1 MNGLTTIEERLAEQ
15 YVSVLDYV
23 SRCAQAVEGD
33 DWFYLYD
40 KSAELA
46 VRAERLAELAGEFWR
61 VIARQRR
68 LPRRGAVA
76 AAVAWHGRHYRAGRL
91 LHPRQQRERR

>member
-1 MNGLTTIEERLAEQ
+1 MSQLATSEARLVEQ

-23 SRCAQAVEGD
+23 SRCAQAIDHG

-46 VRAERLAELAGEFWR
+46 LRTERLAELAGEFWR
-61 VIARQRR
+61 SIERQRR
-68 LPRRGAVA
+68 LPRRGTIA
-76 AAVAWHGRHYRAGRL
+76 AAMAWQGRHYRAGRL
-91 LHPRQQRERR
+91 LHPNAKGRR

>member
-1 MNGLTTIEERLAEQ
+1 MSRLTTTEARLVEQ

-23 SRCAQAVEGD
+23 SRCAQAIDTD

-46 VRAERLAELAGEFWR
+46 VRSQRLAELTAELWR
-61 VIARQRR
+61 TIDRQRQ
-68 LPRRGAVA
+68 LPRRGAIA
-76 AAVAWHGRHYRAGRL
+76 AAVAWHGRHDRAGQL
-91 LHPRQQRERR
+91 LHPQHPRGRR

>member
-1 MNGLTTIEERLAEQ
+1 MSRLTTAEVRLVEQ
-15 YVSVLDYV
+15 YVAVLDHV

-46 VRAERLAELAGEFWR
+46 VRAERLAEVTGEFWR
-61 VIARQRR
+61 SIERQRR
-68 LPRRGAVA
+68 LPHRGAIA
-76 AAVAWHGRHYRAGRL
+76 AAVAWQGSHYRAARL
-91 LHPRQQRERR
+91 LHPLDPGGRR

>member
-1 MNGLTTIEERLAEQ
+1 MNELTTTEVRLVEQ

-23 SRCAQAVEGD
+23 SRCGQAIDTD

-46 VRAERLAELAGEFWR
+46 VRAERLAELAAEFWR
-61 VIARQRR
+61 VIDHQRR
-68 LPRRGAVA
+68 LPRRGVIA
-76 AAVAWHGRHYRAGRL
+76 AAVAWQGRHYRAGRL
-91 LHPRQQRERR
+91 LHPLDPEGRR

>member
-1 MNGLTTIEERLAEQ
+1 MNKLTPTEVRLVEQ

-23 SRCAQAVEGD
+23 SRCAQAVESN

-46 VRAERLAELAGEFWR
+46 VRSERLAELAGEFWR
-61 VIARQRR
+61 SIERQRR
-68 LPRRGAVA
+68 PPRRGAIA
-76 AAVAWHGRHYRAGRL
+76 AAVAWQGRHYRAARL
-91 LHPRQQRERR
+91 LHPLDPEGRR

>member
-1 MNGLTTIEERLAEQ
+1 MSRLTTAEVRLVEQ
-15 YVSVLDYV
+15 YLGVLDYV

-46 VRAERLAELAGEFWR
+46 VRAERLAELTGEFWR
-61 VIARQRR
+61 SIERQRR
-68 LPRRGAVA
+68 LPRRGAIA
-76 AAVAWHGRHYRAGRL
+76 AAVASQGHHYRAARL
-91 LHPRQQRERR
+91 LHPLDAKGRR

>member
-1 MNGLTTIEERLAEQ
+1 MNELTTTEVRLVEQ

-23 SRCAQAVEGD
+23 SRCAQAIDTD

-46 VRAERLAELAGEFWR
+46 VRAERLAELAAEFWR
-61 VIARQRR
+61 VIDRQRR
-68 LPRRGAVA
+68 LPRRGVIA
-76 AAVAWHGRHYRAGRL
+76 AAVAWQGRHYRAGRL
-91 LHPRQQRERR
+91 LHPLDPEGRR

>member
-1 MNGLTTIEERLAEQ
+1 MSRLTTSEVRLVEQ

-23 SRCAQAVEGD
+23 SRCAQAVESD

-46 VRAERLAELAGEFWR
+46 VRAERLAEVAGEFWR
-61 VIARQRR
+61 SIERQRR
-68 LPRRGAVA
+68 LPRRGAIA
-76 AAVAWHGRHYRAGRL
+76 AAVAWQGRHYRAGRL
-91 LHPRQQRERR
+91 PHPFDPEGRR